1 MLQHYDSAPPEPRH
15 PQAGETS
22 KDPTLSDIPLAATP
36 AQPAPI
42 TRVQENLLA
51 RSERRLLNQICARL
65 PGWVT
70 PDMLTMLGM
79 VGAFMVFAGYGASN
93 WGGEWLWL
101 SIAGYFVQWFGDST
115 DGSLA
120 RYRRI
125 ERPRYGYFLDHSCD
139 GLATTLVVVGIGFSP
154 YVAMEFALM
163 ALAGYLL
170 LSIHAFLSVRVL
182 GELKLS
188 YLNAGPTELRFILL
202 AFSITMMVV
211 GTDAPRWPSPLG
223 AINGFDLFVGVIGVV
238 LIALFAAQTLVTA
251 RRLAV
256 MEPPRNGEWRQP

>member
-1 MLQHYDSAPPEPRH
+1 M
-15 PQAGETS
+15 
-22 KDPTLSDIPLAATP
+22 
-36 AQPAPI
+36 
-42 TRVQENLLA
+42 A
-51 RSERRLLNQICARL
+51 RNERRLLNWICARL
-65 PGWVT
+65 PAWVT
-70 PDMLTMLGM
+70 PDMLTALGM

-101 SIAGYFVQWFGDST
+101 TIAGYFVQWLGDST

-120 RYRRI
+120 RFRQI

-139 GLATTLVVVGIGFSP
+139 GLATTLVVVGIGFTP
-154 YVAMEFALM
+154 YVAMEFALV

-188 YLNAGPTELRFILL
+188 YLNAGPTELRFLL
-202 AFSITMMVV
+202 IALTLTMMAV
-211 GTDAPRWPSPLG
+211 GTDAPRWPSLLG
-223 AINGFDLFVGVIGVV
+223 ALNGFDIFVGVIGMV

-256 MEPPRNGEWRQP
+256 MEPPRNAEWRQP